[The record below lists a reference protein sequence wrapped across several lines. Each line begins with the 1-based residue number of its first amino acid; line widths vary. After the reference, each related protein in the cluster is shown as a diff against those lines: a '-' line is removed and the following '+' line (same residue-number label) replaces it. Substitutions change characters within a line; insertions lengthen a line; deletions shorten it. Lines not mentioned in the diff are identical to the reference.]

1 MAGTASAGSEGG
13 VALVAMHYQNE
24 NCHPD
29 GRIRVGI
36 PADADWRWE
45 RLDAAKRLFAG
56 ARARGV
62 PIVHVR
68 LAVPPDYRGVVANTD
83 HIREWM
89 ALGAWRE
96 GTWGTEFM
104 EGLGPEGDEVVV
116 THQRNSGFHG
126 CALADVLWRLAVRRI
141 VVSGVSTAYAVEGT
155 ARQGADI
162 GFEVTV
168 AADACATARPEQH
181 ENALAAMAPLAEVL
195 TVDEILA
202 RL

>member
-1 MAGTASAGSEGG
+1 MAGD

-29 GRIRVGI
+29 GKIRVGI
-36 PADADWRWE
+36 PADAEWRWE
-45 RLDAAKRLFAG
+45 RLGAAKRLFSG
-56 ARARGV
+56 ARAKAA

-68 LAVPPDYRGVVANTD
+68 LAVPTDYRGVVANTD

-104 EGLGPEGDEVVV
+104 EGLGPEGDEIVV

-126 CALADVLWRLAVRRI
+126 CALADVLWRLGARRI

-155 ARQGADI
+155 VRQGADM
-162 GFEVTV
+162 GFEAMV
-168 AADACATARPEQH
+168 AGDACATARPEQH
-181 ENALAAMAPLAEVL
+181 EAALAAMAPLAQVL
-195 TVDEILA
+195 TVDEVLA

>member
-1 MAGTASAGSEGG
+1 MTGAAAGG
-13 VALVAMHYQNE
+13 VALVALHYQNE

-29 GRIRVGI
+29 GKIRVGI
-36 PADADWRWE
+36 PADAAWRWE
-45 RLDAAKRLFAG
+45 RLGAARRLFEG
-56 ARARGV
+56 ARAKGV

-68 LAVPPDYRGVVANTD
+68 LAVPADYRGVVANTD

-96 GTWGTEFM
+96 HTWGTQFI
-104 EGLGPEGDEVVV
+104 EGLGPEGDEIVV
-116 THQRNSGFHG
+116 THQRNSCFHG
-126 CALADVLWRLAVRRI
+126 CALADVLWRLGARRI

-155 ARQGADI
+155 VRQGADM

-181 ENALAAMAPLAEVL
+181 ENALAAMAPLAQVL
-195 TVDEILA
+195 TVDETLA